1 MTCIVKGDSD
11 IYGLGVRIG
20 LYLTGLSCILARVFA
35 PSRAGGL
42 TSGLHVL
49 IFALNLALI
58 KNVMQGRPA
67 MLELY
72 IVLTTT
78 QIITLMLALSG
89 AMFSGITS
97 AVSSTLVVISQ
108 FIITLWVCWN
118 KRWSGLS
125 EYDPGCARTVR
136 FFGAVDVTGSFG
148 TFLAV
153 FPIVMISLAAFI
165 FAAVSWPFF
174 LSEKSVLRSFSE
186 ARKKLSFR
194 EQLVRSDSM
203 ALWFSQ
209 INTMLGA
216 EEQGYKQI
224 PRLHIHWNPSDM
236 WDLLQLCVA
245 LALSIWF
252 TEDTL
257 RLSQVNVDT
266 SLMSTGQLLPMV
278 VGGVSVLS
286 VFAGWLHDRMLN
298 MVGQQIAKKKKGG
311 QVGSNSDVMIYM
323 NDVPAA
329 AENNA

>member
-1 MTCIVKGDSD
+1 MTCIVNGDSD

-49 IFALNLALI
+49 IFALNLTLI
-58 KNVMQGRPA
+58 KNVLIGRPA

-78 QIITLMLALSG
+78 QILTIMLALSG

-108 FIITLWVCWN
+108 FIITLWICWN

-125 EYDPGCARTVR
+125 KYDEGCARTVR
-136 FFGAVDVTGSFG
+136 FFGVVDVTGSFG

-153 FPIVMISLAAFI
+153 FPIVMISIALVVFG
-165 FAAVSWPFF
+165 AVSWPFLF
-174 LSEKSVLRSFSE
+174 SERSVFHSFSE
-186 ARKKLSFR
+186 ARKKMSFR

-209 INTMLGA
+209 INNMLGA
-216 EEQGYKQI
+216 ENDEAANYRQI
-224 PRLHIHWNPSDM
+224 PRLHIHWNRNDM
-236 WDLLQLCVA
+236 CDMLLLCLS

-252 TEDTL
+252 TEDSL
-257 RLSQVNVDT
+257 RLSRVNVD
-266 SLMSTGQLLPMV
+266 SNLMSTGQLLPMV
-278 VGGVSVLS
+278 VGSVSVLS
-286 VFAGWLHDRMLN
+286 VFAGWLNDRMLN
-298 MVGQQIAKKKKGG
+298 MVGQQMYAVKRKDGR
-311 QVGSNSDVMIYM
+311 VDSDVMRLDEM
-323 NDVPAA
+323 S
-329 AENNA
+329 